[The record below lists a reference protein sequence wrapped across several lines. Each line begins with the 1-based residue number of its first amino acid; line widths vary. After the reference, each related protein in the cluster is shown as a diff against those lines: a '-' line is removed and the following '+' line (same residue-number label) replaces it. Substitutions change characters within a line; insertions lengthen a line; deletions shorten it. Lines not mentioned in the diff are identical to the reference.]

1 MARMAEFE
9 GANCGVVRLEDG
21 LEVEGQA
28 VPQRK
33 LATRGAG
40 EDASCFGS
48 PLKSRKGEYMCV

>member
-1 MARMAEFE
+1 MAELE
-9 GANCGVVRLEDG
+9 GADCGVVRLEDG

-40 EDASCFGS
+40 EDASGFWC
-48 PLKSRKGEYMCV
+48 PL